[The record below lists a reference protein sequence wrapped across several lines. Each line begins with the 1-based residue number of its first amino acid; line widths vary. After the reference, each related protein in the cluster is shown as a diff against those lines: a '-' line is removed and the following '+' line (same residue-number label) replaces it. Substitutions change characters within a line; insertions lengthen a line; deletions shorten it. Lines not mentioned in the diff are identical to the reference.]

1 MTAVINANRTKLHRD
16 AVSEVKWQLFFLMRW
31 KWRSEHF
38 IVLYQTESNAVT
50 SLIANLSQHDGNDG
64 VV

>member
-1 MTAVINANRTKLHRD
+1 MQIEQNCIVMPYPKLSD
-16 AVSEVKWQLFFLMRW
+16 SFFFLMRW

-38 IVLYQTESNAVT
+38 IFLYQTESNAVT